1 MSVSGKYFLQHFTRI
16 LKYKIS
22 SDMAIKNQVLDMTP
36 MGMKFTVLQTSNDT
50 NGKSLDL
57 HWDLLPGCN
66 MKDPL
71 VHIHPNAIETYE
83 ILEGEMEF
91 FIKDKWVTAIKGD
104 KLSVPIGV
112 THAFRN
118 PTNKIVTVF
127 NTHQPALQ
135 MEKYFEDVCKVL
147 DKVTDNRTKE
157 FKMNLKAKLY
167 LGVLMSNY
175 RNDIIAIN
183 PPDFAVK
190 ILGFIGKLIGIKY

>member
-1 MSVSGKYFLQHFTRI
+1 MTELTKT
-16 LKYKIS
+16 
-22 SDMAIKNQVLDMTP
+22 LDMTP
-36 MGMKFTVLQTSNDT
+36 LGMKFTVLKNSVQT

-57 HWDLLPGCN
+57 HWELLPGCN

-71 VHIHPNAIETYE
+71 IHNHPNAIETYE
-83 ILEGEMEF
+83 ILDGEMEF
-91 FIKDKWVTAIKGD
+91 FIKDKWLVAKKGD

-127 NTHQPALQ
+127 NTHQPSLR
-135 MEKYFEDVCKVL
+135 MEEYFEDVCKVL
-147 DKVTDNRTKE
+147 DKVTNNRTKD

-167 LGVLMSNY
+167 LGVLMNNY

-190 ILGFIGKLIGIKY
+190 ILGHIGKLFDIKY

>member
-1 MSVSGKYFLQHFTRI
+1 MTALT
-16 LKYKIS
+16 KI
-22 SDMAIKNQVLDMTP
+22 LDMTP
-36 MGMKFTVLQTSNDT
+36 LGMKFTVLKSSAQT

-57 HWDLLPGCN
+57 HWELLPGCN

-71 VHIHPNAIETYE
+71 VHHHPNAIETYE

-91 FIKDKWVTAIKGD
+91 FIKDKWLTARKGD
-104 KLSVPIGV
+104 KLSVPVGV

-118 PTNKIVTVF
+118 PTNKTVTVF
-127 NTHQPALQ
+127 NTHQPALK
-135 MEKYFEDVCKVL
+135 MEAYFEDVCKVL
-147 DKVTDNRTKE
+147 DKVTLNRTKE

-167 LGVLMSNY
+167 LGVLMNNY

-190 ILGFIGKLIGIKY
+190 ILGYIGKLAGIKY

>member
-1 MSVSGKYFLQHFTRI
+1 MKELNRI
-16 LKYKIS
+16 
-22 SDMAIKNQVLDMTP
+22 LDMTP
-36 MGMKFTVLQTSNDT
+36 LGMKFTVLKSGAQT
-50 NGKSLDL
+50 NGKSLEL
-57 HWDLLPGCN
+57 HWELLPGCN

-91 FIKDKWVTAIKGD
+91 FIKDKWVTAKKGD

-112 THAFRN
+112 THTFRN
-118 PTNKIVTVF
+118 PTNEIVTVF

-135 MEKYFEDVCKVL
+135 MEEYFEAVCKVL
-147 DKVTDNRTKE
+147 DKVTNNRTKE
-157 FKMNLKAKLY
+157 FKMNLNAKLY
-167 LGVLMSNY
+167 LGVLMNNY

-190 ILGFIGKLIGIKY
+190 LLGFIGKLIGIKY

>member
-1 MSVSGKYFLQHFTRI
+1 MPELD
-16 LKYKIS
+16 KI
-22 SDMAIKNQVLDMTP
+22 LDMTP
-36 MGMKFTVLQTSNDT
+36 LGMKFTVLRSGIQT
-50 NGKSLDL
+50 NGESLDL
-57 HWDLLPGCN
+57 HWELLPGCN
-66 MKDPL
+66 MKNPL
-71 VHIHPNAIETYE
+71 VHNHPNAIETYE

-91 FIKDKWVTAIKGD
+91 FIKDKWLTAKKGD

-127 NTHQPALQ
+127 NTHQPALK
-135 MEKYFEDVCKVL
+135 MEEYFKDVCKVL

-157 FKMNLKAKLY
+157 FEMNLKAKLY
-167 LGVLMSNY
+167 LGVLMNNY

-190 ILGFIGKLIGIKY
+190 ILGHIGKLMGIKY